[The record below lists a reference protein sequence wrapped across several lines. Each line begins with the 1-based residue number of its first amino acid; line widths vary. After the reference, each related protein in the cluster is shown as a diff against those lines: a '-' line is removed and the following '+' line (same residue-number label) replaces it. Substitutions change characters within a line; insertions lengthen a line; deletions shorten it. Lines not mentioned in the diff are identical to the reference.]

1 MINYCFHFGRFEL
14 IATLSLI
21 LVFTV
26 NKYKGEREDE
36 DKLSKLTMHSFKK
49 KTKRISMRIGNYVGL
64 ATQVSLTKGR
74 MSRSKC

>member
-1 MINYCFHFGRFEL
+1 MINGHCFHFGRFES
-14 IATLSLI
+14 ITTLSLNP
-21 LVFTV
+21 VFTV

-64 ATQVSLTKGR
+64 ATQVSLKIE
-74 MSRSKC
+74 

>member
-1 MINYCFHFGRFEL
+1 MIP
-14 IATLSLI
+14 
-21 LVFTV
+21 VFTV

-74 MSRSKC
+74 VSRSKC